1 MFINLLYVINFDKYK
16 SMGPDWMAWYV
27 IDNNVTYFHST
38 FIFQKK
44 LENPLELKILH
55 KVLIEY
61 RHMIK

>member
-1 MFINLLYVINFDKYK
+1 
-16 SMGPDWMAWYV
+16 MGPDWMAWYV